1 MTQSYGHGVRVP
13 LQARTRSFGMII
25 RYDSIESHRYGWART
40 RAGYLGFLRPAR
52 KHKNKNA
59 NKENGV
65 ILMSRACNVEMYD
78 GDDKIIWLWPKSE
91 QRRKYLT

>member
-1 MTQSYGHGVRVP
+1 MGGHGHGLV
-13 LQARTRSFGMII
+13 I
-25 RYDSIESHRYGWART
+25 W
-40 RAGYLGFLRPAR
+40 GFLRPAR

-78 GDDKIIWLWPKSE
+78 GVTIKLFGCA
-91 QRRKYLT
+91 